1 MKNILQITVILMM
14 VFSFSSC
21 QSQELTSIYISS
33 ERVVDGYVDEWQDN
47 DMTFLE
53 KQDVLV
59 GAVNDDEYLYISFYS
74 TSRER
79 AMQLMQS
86 GFTIWLNAKGK
97 KKDFGIHYPIRNIE
111 GMAMQ
116 KSDRGFDKQPR
127 EEKSSTD
134 NAKPDF
140 MEKVDKNLVIID
152 GKDEK
157 EYKREYLQDIEV
169 AYTFNREMFIYELKI
184 PLIAEEHKYS
194 VEPTDKKVIYV
205 CFETDEVER
214 PQRPSGGRG
223 PGQGGPPSGGMD
235 DRPQGGPGSGHENP
249 MGGEIQEMPSQFEI
263 WMKIQLGTST
273 ELENE

>member
-21 QSQELTSIYISS
+21 KSQGLASIYISS

-47 DMTFLE
+47 EMTFLE
-53 KQDVLV
+53 KQDIMV
-59 GAVNDDEYLYISFYS
+59 GIVNDDENLYLSFYT
-74 TSRER
+74 TSQER
-79 AMQLMQS
+79 AMQLMMS
-86 GFTIWLNAKGK
+86 GFTVWLDANGK
-97 KKDFGIHYPIRNIE
+97 KKSFGIHYPVRNID
-111 GMAMQ
+111 GMEMQ
-116 KSDRGFDKQPR
+116 KPERGVNEQSR

-157 EYKREYLQDIEV
+157 EYKIEYLQDIQV

-184 PLIAEEHKYS
+184 PLTAEDHKYS
-194 VEPTDKKVIYV
+194 VEPTDKNVIYV
-205 CFETDEVER
+205 CLETDKIER
-214 PQRPSGGRG
+214 AQGHAGG
-223 PGQGGPPSGGMD
+223 PGQGGPPSGGMG
-235 DRPQGGPGSGHENP
+235 DRPQGRPGSGH
-249 MGGEIQEMPSQFEI
+249 GGQMRGDIQEMPSKFEV
-263 WMKIQLGTST
+263 WMKIQLGTSS